1 MAEPVTPA
9 WNPCGAPSGA
19 PSGNGG
25 GNGGGYGGGEGGQG
39 LFGGDM
45 IFPIAMFIMVFYFL
59 ILRPQSK
66 RRKQQEALIGGV
78 TRGDQV
84 ITISGVFG
92 TVREVRDDSFI
103 VEIAEG
109 TRIRVLKS
117 AVQTKLT
124 STPLSSEEKKS

>member
-9 WNPCGAPSGA
+9 WSPCGAPSGA
-19 PSGNGG
+19 PA
-25 GNGGGYGGGEGGQG
+25 GNGGGYGGAEGGAQG

-45 IFPIAMFIMVFYFL
+45 LFPIAMFIMVFYFL

-66 RRKQQEALIGGV
+66 RKKQQEALIGGV

-92 TVREVRDDSFI
+92 TVREVREDSFVI
-103 VEIAEG
+103 EIAEG